1 MMAATAFQSRRGRS
15 GTGTGVSGTGARIL
29 ERIPVGTAR
38 RAIRVTY
45 TTRRTGDP
53 IQPLELTY
61 TDDGT
66 PFDVK

>member
-1 MMAATAFQSRRGRS
+1 MRFLWWCKYMLLPGDISL
-15 GTGTGVSGTGARIL
+15 GA
-29 ERIPVGTAR
+29 EQFGQQDGTAR